1 MFQSSEYLYEHWKA
15 IFTLEEHKDMN
26 DASFKIKN

>member
-26 DASFKIKN
+26 DASNLK